1 MWRQRAV
8 LLTVCGAVALVAIAA
23 GAAVFRGKPN
33 SNGDAPARNG
43 KASQK
48 GPATKALSAADLAA
62 ERKKR
67 TAAAMS
73 GFHKSVA
80 PFLKTY
86 CFECHGPETQEE
98 GLEFHKLTDEKS
110 VFAARKLWE
119 KVHRMLES
127 DAMPPR
133 DHESRP
139 KIEERKLVA
148 KWIQDAIFHVDCQL
162 VDDPGR
168 VTIRR
173 LNRAEYNNTIRD
185 LVGVDFQPAK
195 DFPSDD
201 VGYGFDN
208 IGDVLTLPPLLMEK
222 YLDAAEQIA
231 GKAIDVDSAAGKT
244 KRVAAAQMQKSG
256 GAGDVNNSNG
266 FRALPSNGA
275 VFATLHF
282 PKTGDYLLRAEAMAD
297 QAGDSPAMMEF
308 QINGKTVKAFDVTGR
323 REPKTYEWKANVK
336 AGDRRFAAAFTNDYY
351 NPKAKRR
358 KGRDRNLYVKWLEV
372 KGPIG
377 VRAAEPHAIHKR
389 IVAAVPGKKK
399 TVQQAA
405 AEVLSKFLRR
415 AFRRPVADDEVKKY
429 VGLVEYAIKHGDS
442 YERGIQVA
450 VQAVLVSPH
459 FLFRVESDRDAGRM
473 RRGAP
478 IQGRDAKDPNKK
490 RPLNDHELAVRLSY
504 FLWSSMPDDELFRLA
519 DSGKLHRRDEL
530 ERQVRR
536 MLKDPKSQAL
546 VQNFGAQWLNLRT
559 LDEITPDRKRFT
571 TFNDRLRRDMRTE
584 TEMFFAAVMRE
595 DRGILDFL
603 DARYTFLNERLA
615 KHYGIPGVQGDAFR
629 RVPLTGN
636 RAGILTQASILTITS
651 NPTRTSPV
659 KRGKWVLENIF
670 DQPPPDPPPNVPPLD
685 EKTIAAGNLSLRKQ
699 LEIHR
704 ANPVCAS
711 CHTTMDAIGFGLENF
726 DAVGRWRDKDGKSPV
741 DASGELP
748 GGRKFNGPL
757 ELVAILKQRKADFA
771 ACFAK
776 KMLTFALGRGL
787 EYYDKCAVDQI
798 ATAAAKNDYR
808 FSSFV
813 LAVVNS
819 EPFLLRRSETTDKPT
834 AKKPKE
840 R

>member
-1 MWRQRAV
+1 
-8 LLTVCGAVALVAIAA
+8 
-23 GAAVFRGKPN
+23 
-33 SNGDAPARNG
+33 
-43 KASQK
+43 
-48 GPATKALSAADLAA
+48 
-62 ERKKR
+62 
-67 TAAAMS
+67 
-73 GFHKSVA
+73 
-80 PFLKTY
+80 
-86 CFECHGPETQEE
+86 
-98 GLEFHKLTDEKS
+98 
-110 VFAARKLWE
+110 
-119 KVHRMLES
+119 
-127 DAMPPR
+127 
-133 DHESRP
+133 
-139 KIEERKLVA
+139 
-148 KWIQDAIFHVDCQL
+148 
-162 VDDPGR
+162 
-168 VTIRR
+168 
-173 LNRAEYNNTIRD
+173 
-185 LVGVDFQPAK
+185 
-195 DFPSDD
+195 
-201 VGYGFDN
+201 
-208 IGDVLTLPPLLMEK
+208 
-222 YLDAAEQIA
+222 
-231 GKAIDVDSAAGKT
+231 
-244 KRVAAAQMQKSG
+244 
-256 GAGDVNNSNG
+256 
-266 FRALPSNGA
+266 
-275 VFATLHF
+275 
-282 PKTGDYLLRAEAMAD
+282 
-297 QAGDSPAMMEF
+297 
-308 QINGKTVKAFDVTGR
+308 
-323 REPKTYEWKANVK
+323 
-336 AGDRRFAAAFTNDYY
+336 
-351 NPKAKRR
+351 
-358 KGRDRNLYVKWLEV
+358 
-372 KGPIG
+372 
-377 VRAAEPHAIHKR
+377 
-389 IVAAVPGKKK
+389 
-399 TVQQAA
+399 
-405 AEVLSKFLRR
+405 
-415 AFRRPVADDEVKKY
+415 
-429 VGLVEYAIKHGDS
+429 
-442 YERGIQVA
+442 
-450 VQAVLVSPH
+450 VSPH

-478 IQGRDAKDPNKK
+478 IQGRDPQDPNKK

-519 DSGKLHRRDEL
+519 DSGKLHQRDEL
-530 ERQVRR
+530 EQQVRR

-595 DRGILDFL
+595 DHGILDFL

-629 RVPLTGN
+629 RVQLTGN

-670 DQPPPDPPPNVPPLD
+670 DQPPPDPPPNVPELD
-685 EKTIAAGNLSLRKQ
+685 EKKIAAGNLSLRKQ

-787 EYYDKCAVDQI
+787 EYYDQCAVDQI

-813 LAVVNS
+813 LAVVKS